1 MRLRLAAYI
10 ASEDWRDKYDQMY
23 MFHDGFAIVELNGKC
38 GFVNTQGV
46 EVIPLKYDDVENFSE
61 GFAPVELNRKWGFVN
76 RKGEELVPLK
86 YDYVWDFSKGF
97 APVELNRKYSLI
109 NKEGVE
115 VVPLMYNQKEFT
127 QLRALVDTG
136 EYEGTKE
143 EQYNQA
149 HEEFQIWKKENKP

>member
-61 GFAPVELNRKWGFVN
+61 GFAPVELNRK
-76 RKGEELVPLK
+76 
-86 YDYVWDFSKGF
+86 
-97 APVELNRKYSLI
+97 YSLI

-115 VVPLMYNQKEFT
+115 VVPLMYNEKEFT

-136 EYEGTKE
+136 EYRGTKE